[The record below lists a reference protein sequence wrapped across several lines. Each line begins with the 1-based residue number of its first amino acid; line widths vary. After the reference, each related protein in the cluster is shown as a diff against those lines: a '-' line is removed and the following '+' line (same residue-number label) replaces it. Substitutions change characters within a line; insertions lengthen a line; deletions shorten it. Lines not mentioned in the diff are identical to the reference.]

1 METKKGVGYRVEWEL
16 SENYFCNTVNF
27 SVDCKTL
34 REARE
39 KIDWHIDRFYYFKN
53 YNNFD
58 LMRLYI
64 YKTYDNENISI
75 VSQQLFFKEQV

>member
-1 METKKGVGYRVEWEL
+1 MKTKSGVGYRVEWEL
-16 SENYFCNTVNF
+16 SENIFNNSTSF
-27 SVDCKTL
+27 SIQCKTL

-39 KIDWHIDRFYYFKN
+39 KIEWHVDRFYYFKN

-58 LMRLYI
+58 IMRIYI

-75 VSQQLFFKEQV
+75 ISQQLFFKEQI